1 MKHFQFQTMRIFYFV
16 FNITKTLC
24 KRYITNDTSPTPT
37 CMATIGTKGCQT
49 VRVRS
54 GKCEQASGFF
64 TKTRPITRP
73 LSVRLWVCTCVQ
85 QENWRW
91 KIFSVSFAI
100 TSLLS
105 MCGCRTSWHHEKR
118 KKKNQYMILFCY
130 HPHINL
136 PPIRSE
142 LCKPK
147 VKLSIQACC
156 IFFSLI
162 LIQKKKFK
170 IKAIS

>member
-1 MKHFQFQTMRIFYFV
+1 MKHFQFQTMQMFYFV
-16 FNITKTLC
+16 FKTTKTLC

-64 TKTRPITRP
+64 TKTRPITSP
-73 LSVRLWVCTCVQ
+73 PSVCLWVCTCVQ
-85 QENWRW
+85 QGNWRW

-105 MCGCRTSWHHEKR
+105 IWAVHSVCRTFAFLTSWKREEKVSTWSCCVS
-118 KKKNQYMILFCY
+118 ILILTC
-130 HPHINL
+130 HL
-136 PPIRSE
+136 SE
-142 LCKPK
+142 LCMPG
-147 VKLSIQACC
+147 SN
-156 IFFSLI
+156 
-162 LIQKKKFK
+162 
-170 IKAIS
+170 